1 MGKALV
7 IVESP
12 SKAKIINGYLGE
24 NYIVKA
30 SVGHIRDLPSG
41 ASKTSKATGE
51 ATRSRVKKT
60 EEQKRNALFDRMG
73 IDPLNNWKARYEI
86 MPDKVSVVSELKRL
100 AKECDA
106 VYLATDLDREGEA
119 IAWHLKEILSSKSD
133 ADKPFWRVKYPEI
146 TKSAIKKAF
155 DNPGQ
160 VNMDMVNAQQT
171 RRFLDRVVGFM
182 VSPLLWE
189 KVGRGLSAGRVQ
201 SVAVELIVDRERE
214 IKAFIPEEYWT
225 IGANTLT
232 PNKEE
237 LPLSLATKGKNKV
250 VINNATEAQAI
261 VNELQAQQFVVS
273 KIDSKKGSAHAPAP
287 FTTSTL
293 QQTANQRLGFSVKRT
308 MTVAQRLY
316 EGGFITYMRTD
327 SVNLSQ
333 DAINAAR
340 SIIEE
345 QFGKQYLPD
354 TPNYYQSKESAQEAH
369 EAIRPSHPEM
379 KSLPSTVDRDGQR
392 LYQLIYERYLACQMS
407 NQQYESRSI
416 SVVAGDYVLRATG
429 RTELF
434 DGFRRVLGNKS
445 EDAILP
451 AVKEGDILALTALI
465 PAQHFTQPPA
475 RYSEATL
482 VKELEKDGI
491 GRPSTYAA
499 IINTIQERGYVKVE
513 RNRFFA
519 TKMGEIVTDRLRYSF
534 ANLMDYHF
542 TASMEESLDEI
553 AAGRR
558 NWLASLDEFYKDFS
572 DHLTK
577 AQLPYEQGGMPNNRA
592 IETDII
598 CPTCHKYH
606 MAIHMG
612 RTGSFLSCMGYHDT
626 EVKATE
632 RCRCTINLTP
642 THENDIPEDKEM
654 DEATETKLLLGSK
667 RCPKCGSKM
676 DGYLIDKN
684 HKIYLCSNAPVCDGY
699 TREEGDYSNEVAL
712 GPVIACEKCGHDMV
726 LKEGRFGRYMLCTNE
741 ACKNTRKILK
751 NGDVAPPREDAVD
764 LPELPCDK
772 NPESHYVLRDGATG
786 IFLAAHDFPKVR
798 ETRPV
803 KVIELK
809 RFIDRIS
816 PKFYYLANGPEY
828 DPNGNPAEV
837 RFSRK
842 LKEQYLSSVNPEGKQ
857 TKWAAY
863 YAPETNSWRE
873 AELGKGKSSA
883 SASDSEDAPKTKAKT
898 TRAKSTKSTTTKKK
912 AQAQLKCKL
921 FIKTAM
927 WWLLHCGFCI

>member
-51 ATRSRVKKT
+51 AAPRSRVKKT
-60 EEQKRNALFDRMG
+60 EEQKRSALFERMG
-73 IDPLNNWKARYEI
+73 IDPLNNWKANYEI
-86 MPDKVSVVSELKRL
+86 MPDKTAVVAELKRL
-100 AKECDA
+100 AKSCDA

-119 IAWHLKEILSSKSD
+119 IAWHLKEILSTKSD
-133 ADKPFWRVKYPEI
+133 ANKPFWRVKYPEI

-182 VSPLLWE
+182 VSPLLWD

-232 PNKEE
+232 PKQEE
-237 LPLSLATKGKNKV
+237 LTLTLATKGKNKV
-250 VINNATEAQAI
+250 VIRNAAEAQAI
-261 VNELQAQQFVVS
+261 VKTLASEQYVVS
-273 KIDSKKGSAHAPAP
+273 KIDAKKGSAHAPAP

-293 QQTANQRLGFSVKRT
+293 QQSANQRLGFSVKRT

-316 EGGFITYMRTD
+316 ESGLITYMRTD

-333 DAINAAR
+333 DAIEAAR
-340 SIIEE
+340 QIISD
-345 QFGKQYLPD
+345 QYGNKYLPEK
-354 TPNYYQSKESAQEAH
+354 PNVYHSKESAQEAH

-379 KSLPSTVDRDGQR
+379 KQLPANIDRDGQR
-392 LYQLIYERYLACQMS
+392 LYQLIYERYLACQMA
-407 NQQYESRSI
+407 NQQYESCSI
-416 SVVAGDYVLRATG
+416 TVQAGEYVLRASG

-434 DGFRRVLGNKS
+434 DGFRRVLGNKT
-445 EDAILP
+445 EDTILP
-451 AVKEGDILALTALI
+451 QVKEGDVLNLKELL

-475 RYSEATL
+475 RFSEASL

-558 NWLASLDEFYKDFS
+558 NWIASLDEFYQDFS
-572 DHLTK
+572 NHLTK

-592 IETDII
+592 IEIDMT

-612 RTGSFLSCMGYHDT
+612 RTGCFLSCMGYHDT
-626 EVKATE
+626 EVKAAE

-642 THENDIPEDKEM
+642 TNENDIPEDKEM

-699 TREEGDYSNEVAL
+699 TREEGDFSSQLNL
-712 GPVIACEKCGHDMV
+712 GPTITCEKCGSDMI
-726 LKEGRFGRYMLCTNE
+726 LKQGPFGPYMSCTNAE
-741 ACKNTRKILK
+741 CKNTRKILK
-751 NGDVAPPREDAVD
+751 NGEVAPPREDAVE
-764 LPELPCDK
+764 LPELPCEK
-772 NPESHYVLRDGATG
+772 NPSTYYVLRDGATG
-786 IFLAAHDFPKVR
+786 IFLAAKGFPKIR
-798 ETRPV
+798 ESRPV
-803 KVIELK
+803 KVAELK

-816 PKFYYLANGPEY
+816 PKFHYLANGPEF
-828 DPNGNPAEV
+828 DNEGNLTEV

-842 LKEQYLSSVNPEGKQ
+842 LKVQYLSSVNAEGKQ
-857 TKWAAY
+857 TNWAAY
-863 YAPETNSWRE
+863 YQSETNSWQETTLR
-873 AELGKGKSSA
+873 KSSA
-883 SASDSEDAPKTKAKT
+883 SAKDSEKDEAAKPAKKRT
-898 TRAKSTKSTTTKKK
+898 TRANK
-912 AQAQLKCKL
+912 A
-921 FIKTAM
+921 
-927 WWLLHCGFCI
+927 